1 MTPFVM
7 VATIEH
13 WLYLALGVVAAV
25 LEIWALV
32 DCATRGQQ
40 QFDRAG
46 QRPKSF
52 WLILT
57 ALAAA
62 VGAMTVWG
70 SLALGGGGFG
80 ILQVAA
86 LCVAGVYL
94 AGPRS
99 ELKLFGNG
107 GSSSYG
113 Y

>member
-1 MTPFVM
+1 MHPFIMALTV
-7 VATIEH
+7 EH
-13 WLYLALGVVAAV
+13 WLYLALGVVGAV

-32 DCATRGQQ
+32 DCATRNSQ
-40 QFDRAG
+40 QFERAG

-52 WLILT
+52 WLLLT
-57 ALAAA
+57 GLAALI
-62 VGAMTVWG
+62 GLMTVWG

-80 ILQVAA
+80 LFQIAA

-99 ELKLFGNG
+99 ELKLFGSS
-107 GSSSYG
+107 GSSGYG